1 MNADEQDL
9 LKKIAS
15 TLEEIL
21 AELRKGS
28 ERHEELDQA
37 TADAEH
43 KRQNPYENV

>member
-1 MNADEQDL
+1 MNTDEQAL
-9 LKKIAS
+9 LEKIAGI
-15 TLEEIL
+15 LEEIL

>member
-1 MNADEQDL
+1 MNTDDQTL
-9 LKKIAS
+9 LQRIAG

-37 TADAEH
+37 SVDAES
-43 KRQNPYENV
+43 KRQNPYDKV